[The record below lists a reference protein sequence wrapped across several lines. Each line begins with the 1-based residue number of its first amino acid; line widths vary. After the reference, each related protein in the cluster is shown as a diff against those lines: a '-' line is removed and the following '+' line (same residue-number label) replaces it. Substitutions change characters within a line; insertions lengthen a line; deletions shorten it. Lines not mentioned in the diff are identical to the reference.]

1 MHILDNL
8 ISNAVANWERGSR
21 GRYEFV
27 GCNDARQATL
37 SRALDSLYTALV
49 RTIIPDSQ
57 ASAARTSEAFR
68 VFFGDRV
75 GAAFVTRILTEVT
88 TGRAKRAPIHG
99 ISSGSPTFVCIDPT
113 QPEKNFNLISP
124 HGSTTDAIS
133 LCTKGPVAMYV
144 NPATGAS
151 VYANIQWI
159 LLEEIVHYYLY
170 AQSEII
176 QRDPEVYNIN
186 EAWGL
191 SPREQ
196 LGNAPNYAYYA
207 SILAAVH
214 SNCTDWPRARSAT
227 DDRDLLEVDIGLENQ
242 PGTVSDNPTDVPV
255 SVINV
260 TSIRFE
266 DRKIVNAA
274 GLY

>member
-1 MHILDNL
+1 MHNLDNL

-21 GRYEFV
+21 GRYEFI

-49 RTIIPDSQ
+49 RTILPDSR
-57 ASAARTSEAFR
+57 ASAATTSEAFR

-144 NPATGAS
+144 NPYPFIILCPTFFSFPQGPISGQVDCPIINRRANQFRKKLRDGSRATGAS
-151 VYANIQWI
+151 VYANMQWI

-170 AQSEII
+170 AQSEIV

-186 EAWGL
+186 EVWGL

-207 SILAAVH
+207 S
-214 SNCTDWPRARSAT
+214 SKFPARLSA
-227 DDRDLLEVDIGLENQ
+227 DVGI
-242 PGTVSDNPTDVPV
+242 PG
-255 SVINV
+255 
-260 TSIRFE
+260 
-266 DRKIVNAA
+266 
-274 GLY
+274 